1 MLHNPNL
8 NSLMRG
14 RLGLYSL
21 QPGQDA
27 GVEDRKEQFKQQGG
41 YHQQERMIKDKL
53 KSLEK
58 ACLYSY
64 QAGEVRDIN
73 AKVLKVV
80 GDTDKKLRE
89 DKTRI
94 IRAIRFACTLDLDLS
109 AEILDFISSKRVH
122 LVNEIPGEYKKDELD
137 KIIAELESDFY
148 E

>member
-73 AKVLKVV
+73 AKVLN
-80 GDTDKKLRE
+80 TYRALINPNKLKQ
-89 DKTRI
+89 DY
-94 IRAIRFACTLDLDLS
+94 D
-109 AEILDFISSKRVH
+109 
-122 LVNEIPGEYKKDELD
+122 D
-137 KIIAELESDFY
+137 KIISIQYEAGFKELKRILTTTLILIFPDPTEPQQY
-148 E
+148 EDDT